1 MTRQV
6 FTRDVKM
13 DQIKGAIA
21 FAMGGDA
28 ESAAIWAEKR
38 WGKDGRPYEINKA
51 VGVLSDEDTGG
62 NRLIDTA
69 IFSAVRERAVLF
81 RMRGVRRTGFNIR
94 SLSVAG
100 TVANWVGEGAP
111 LPFTKP
117 VFDSSGLDAFKL
129 AGGTVA
135 TMEALQNGPAIETTL
150 YEELVRAVTDEV
162 DASLLDPSNAGVA
175 DVAPPSITNGISPV
189 DASGNPDGDIA
200 NLIADFSGDLRSAYF
215 TMHPTTAA
223 KLAALNI
230 GRDLGVRGGE
240 LLGAP
245 VLTSATAP
253 TTSIALIDPT
263 GLLMAHDDD
272 VLLTSSQSG
281 AVEVAASPTQDGLT
295 PTGAEL
301 LSLFQQN
308 LWGFKALLHASW
320 KRATDDA
327 VSVLQGGAS
336 DWLA

>member
-6 FTRDVKM
+6 YTRDVKM

-21 FAMGGDA
+21 FAMGGDP

-38 WGKDGRPYEINKA
+38 WGKDGRPYSIDKA

-81 RMRGVRRTGFNIR
+81 RMRGVRRAGFNIR

-100 TVANWVGEGAP
+100 TVASWIGEGAP

-117 VFDSSGLDAFKL
+117 VFDPNGLDPFKL
-129 AGGTVA
+129 GGGTVA
-135 TMEALQNGPAIETTL
+135 TMEALQNSPAIETTI
-150 YEELVRAVTDEV
+150 YDELVRAVTDEV
-162 DASLLDPSNAGVA
+162 DATLLDPTNAGVA
-175 DVAPPSITNGISPV
+175 EIAPSAITNGITPV
-189 DASGNPDGDIA
+189 GASGNPEGDIA
-200 NLIADFSGDLRSAYF
+200 KLIADFTGDLRGAYF
-215 TMHPTTAA
+215 TMHPNTAA
-223 KLAALNI
+223 KLAALQI
-230 GRDLGVRGGE
+230 GRDLGIRGGE

-245 VLTSATAP
+245 VLTSMTAP
-253 TTSIALIDPT
+253 KTSIALIDPT
-263 GLLMAHDDD
+263 KLMMAHDED

-281 AVEVAASPTQDGLT
+281 AVEVAASPTQDGLV
-295 PTGAEL
+295 PTEAEL
-301 LSLFQQN
+301 LSLFQNN

-327 VSVLQGGAS
+327 VSVLQGGDG
-336 DWLA
+336 DWLV